1 MTSPPDPA
9 HQPQAPTAEHIAAR
23 RAAFAKVQGSPEFQQ
38 LRSKYR
44 RFVFPVTAGA
54 LAFYFLYVIL
64 AAYAPDFMGEKVVGN
79 FNVGLIFGLLQFVM
93 VFGITALYIRYAQR
107 VLDPMST
114 KIRDELE
121 AGGLR

>member
-1 MTSPPDPA
+1 MTRPPDP
-9 HQPQAPTAEHIAAR
+9 HQTTEANVDADIAAR
-23 RAAFAKVQGSPEFQQ
+23 RAAFVQVHESPEFLE
-38 LRSKYR
+38 LRSRYR
-44 RFVFPVTAGA
+44 RFVFPVTGGA
-54 LAFYFLYVIL
+54 LAFYFSYVLL
-64 AAYAPDFMGEKVVGN
+64 AAYAPGFMGEKVVGN
-79 FNVGLIFGLLQFVM
+79 ITVGLIFGLLQFVM